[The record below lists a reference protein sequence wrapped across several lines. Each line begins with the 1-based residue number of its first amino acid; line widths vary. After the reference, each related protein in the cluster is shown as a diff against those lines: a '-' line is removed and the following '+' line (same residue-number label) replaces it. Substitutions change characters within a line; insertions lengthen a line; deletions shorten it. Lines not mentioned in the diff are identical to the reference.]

1 MPQQGLADN
10 LDACV
15 PHVTPRVPQA
25 QELIDK
31 SPKMPDDVVFHFI
44 GHLQSNKAKAL
55 LAGVPNLDVLET
67 LDSVKLANKLQ
78 VTTGRERRQGVEL
91 GLFYTRYMCSQK
103 TTVEILSYWYTLVYQ
118 VRDTQIPLNL
128 FLNVTPLETR
138 PLNQSN
144 SDA

>member
-1 MPQQGLADN
+1 MTP
-10 LDACV
+10 CV
-15 PHVTPRVPQA
+15 TQA

-78 VTTGRERRQGVEL
+78 VTIEGERRQGV
-91 GLFYTRYMCSQK
+91 
-103 TTVEILSYWYTLVYQ
+103 
-118 VRDTQIPLNL
+118 
-128 FLNVTPLETR
+128 
-138 PLNQSN
+138 
-144 SDA
+144 